1 MNGAETMTEE
11 PAFSDVVEDAS
22 DIPISIVKDHIA
34 SGSVDDGF
42 CVAEDGSLLRTAV
55 TEDVEFDQEQ
65 NDFKKSKV
73 EPVVKPV
80 LRKGHHMKI
89 KHKLYGGDAA
99 WSL

>member
-1 MNGAETMTEE
+1 MTEE
-11 PAFSDVVEDAS
+11 PAFSDVIEDAS
-22 DIPISIVKDHIA
+22 DIPISTVKDHIA

-65 NDFKKSKV
+65 DDFNKSKV
-73 EPVVKPV
+73 KPIIEPV
-80 LRKGHHMKI
+80 LGKGHRMKI
-89 KHKLYGGDAA
+89 KRKLHGGDDA